1 MLNIREIWRY
11 PGFSRLWFIGTASG
25 SARWL
30 EVLCFSVFAWQLTS
44 NASLAGL
51 IMGARMAGVVLTGIA
66 FMFIGG
72 RISGQ
77 LVMLFMHGSTGV
89 ACALVFLPFV
99 DNDQLALN
107 YAVISFL
114 SGMLWSTD
122 FSFRR
127 RMLADRLPDHLVGSG
142 VGMDVMSSHATRLIA
157 TLLGG
162 AILGFGDELVLL
174 GLLCFL
180 YLGSG
185 VFLIFEKDNAAVN
198 SAGPFKTLGAVLLQA
213 RREKSIL
220 TVLLFT
226 PVYNIF
232 VLPYLAL
239 IALIFLENFKTTES
253 LAASLASV
261 EGAGAVA
268 GGILISS
275 LPVSRPRLVF
285 VFSNVSFLLLL
296 IFISNSPFIMVLIG
310 MLFLAGMLSSVYSS
324 MQSTLIYQNSIDD
337 LRSPTLSLMTLFI
350 GTGIVGAL
358 NVSWM
363 GLHMTVSNVIT
374 LMALEGFVIFLL
386 MILFLKYL
394 NEIGDEI

>member
-1 MLNIREIWRY
+1 MLNIKEIWRH
-11 PGFSRLWFIGTASG
+11 PGFSRLWLIGTASG

-30 EVLCFSVFAWQLTS
+30 EVLCFSVFAWQLTED
-44 NASLAGL
+44 ASLAGL
-51 IMGARMAGVVLTGIA
+51 IMGVRMAGVVIA
-66 FMFIGG
+66 GVVFMLIGG

-77 LVMLFMHGSTGV
+77 LVMIFMHGSTGL
-89 ACALVFLPFV
+89 ACAFLILPMGT
-99 DNDQLALN
+99 NGHLALN

-127 RMLADRLPDHLVGSG
+127 RMLADRLPDRLVSSG
-142 VGMDVMSSHATRLIA
+142 VGMDVMSSHATRLVA

-162 AILGFGDELVLL
+162 AILGFGDEFVLL
-174 GLLCFL
+174 GILCAL
-180 YLGSG
+180 YFGSG
-185 VFLIFEKDNAAVN
+185 VFLLFEKDNAMVN
-198 SAGPFKTLGAVLLQA
+198 PSGLFHTLREVLIQA

-220 TVLLFT
+220 TVLILT
-226 PVYNIF
+226 PVYNVF

-261 EGAGAVA
+261 EGAGAVV

-275 LPVSRPRLVF
+275 LRVYRPRLIF
-285 VFSNVSFLLLL
+285 VLSTAFFLFLLVL
-296 IFISNSPFIMVLIG
+296 IGNSPFILGLIG
-310 MLFLAGMLSSVYSS
+310 MLFLAGMLSSIYSS
-324 MQSTLIYQNSIDD
+324 MQSTLIYRNSIDD

-350 GTGIVGAL
+350 GTGILGAL

-374 LMALEGFVIFLL
+374 VMALEGFAVFLL
-386 MILFLKYL
+386 MIFLL
-394 NEIGDEI
+394 RCLSNNS

>member
-1 MLNIREIWRY
+1 MLNIKEIWRH
-11 PGFSRLWFIGTASG
+11 PGFSRLWLIGTASG

-30 EVLCFSVFAWQLTS
+30 EVLCFSVFAWQLTAD
-44 NASLAGL
+44 ASLAGL
-51 IMGARMAGVVLTGIA
+51 IMGARMAGVVIA
-66 FMFIGG
+66 GAVFMLIGG

-77 LVMLFMHGSTGV
+77 LVMIFMHGSTGI
-89 ACALVFLPFV
+89 ACAFVFLPMGA
-99 DNDQLALN
+99 NGHLALN

-127 RMLADRLPDHLVGSG
+127 RMLADRLPDRLVSSG
-142 VGMDVMSSHATRLIA
+142 VGMDVMSSHATRLVA

-162 AILGFGDELVLL
+162 AILGFGDEFVLL
-174 GLLCFL
+174 GILCAL
-180 YLGSG
+180 YFGSG
-185 VFLIFEKDNAAVN
+185 VFLLFEKDNAMVN
-198 SAGPFKTLGAVLLQA
+198 SAGPFHTLREVLLQA

-220 TVLLFT
+220 TVLILT
-226 PVYNIF
+226 PVYNVF

-239 IALIFLENFKTTES
+239 IALIFLEKFKTTES

-261 EGAGAVA
+261 EGAGAVV

-275 LPVSRPRLVF
+275 LRVYRPRLIF
-285 VFSNVSFLLLL
+285 VLSTAFFLLLL
-296 IFISNSPFIMVLIG
+296 VLIGNSPFIVSLIG
-310 MLFLAGMLSSVYSS
+310 MLFLAGMLSSIYSS
-324 MQSTLIYQNSIDD
+324 MQSTLIYKNSIDD

-374 LMALEGFVIFLL
+374 VMALEGFAVFLL
-386 MILFLKYL
+386 MIFLLRSLSNKS
-394 NEIGDEI
+394 

>member
-1 MLNIREIWRY
+1 LLKIKEIWRY

-30 EVLCFSVFAWQLTS
+30 EVLCFSVFAWQLTAD
-44 NASLAGL
+44 ASLAGL
-51 IMGARMAGVVLTGIA
+51 IMGARMAGVVLAGIV
-66 FMFIGG
+66 FISVGG

-77 LVMLFMHGSTGV
+77 LVMLVMHGSTGI
-89 ACALVFLPFV
+89 ACAFAFLPLM
-99 DNDQLALN
+99 DNYQLPLN

-127 RMLADRLPDHLVGSG
+127 RMLADRLPDRLVSSG
-142 VGMDVMSSHATRLIA
+142 VGMDVMSSHATRLVA

-162 AILGFGDELVLL
+162 AILGFGDELILL
-174 GLLCFL
+174 GFLCFL

-185 VFLIFEKDNAAVN
+185 IFLLFEKDNAVVN
-198 SAGPFKTLGAVLLQA
+198 SAGPFYTLRAVLLQA
-213 RREKSIL
+213 RKEKSIF
-220 TVLLFT
+220 TVLILT

-261 EGAGAVA
+261 EGAGAVV

-275 LPVSRPRLVF
+275 LTVSRPRIIF
-285 VFSNVSFLLLL
+285 VYSTAFFLLLL
-296 IFISNSPFIMVLIG
+296 VLISNSPFIMGLIG
-310 MLFLAGMLSSVYSS
+310 MLFFAGMLSSIYSS

-350 GTGIVGAL
+350 GTGIIGAL

-363 GLHMTVSNVIT
+363 GLYMTVSNVVT
-374 LMALEGFVIFLL
+374 VMACEGFVVFLL
-386 MILFLKYL
+386 LTFLLRQFNKK
-394 NEIGDEI
+394 I

>member
-1 MLNIREIWRY
+1 MLNIKEIWRH
-11 PGFSRLWFIGTASG
+11 PGFARLWFVGTASG

-30 EVLCFSVFAWQLTS
+30 EVLCFSVFAWQLTA

-51 IMGARMAGVVLTGIA
+51 IMGARLAGVILAGIV

-77 LVMLFMHGSTGV
+77 LVMLFMHGATGI
-89 ACALVFLPFV
+89 ACAFVFLPFV
-99 DNDQLALN
+99 DNEQLMLN

-127 RMLADRLPDHLVGSG
+127 RMLADRLPDRLVSSG
-142 VGMDVMSSHATRLIA
+142 VGMDVMSSHATRLVA

-185 VFLIFEKDNAAVN
+185 IFLFFEKDSAAVN
-198 SAGPFKTLGAVLLQA
+198 FAGPLNTLGAVLSQA

-220 TVLLFT
+220 TVLMLT
-226 PVYNIF
+226 PVYNVF

-253 LAASLASV
+253 LAASLVSV
-261 EGAGAVA
+261 EGAGAVV
-268 GGILISS
+268 GGLLISS
-275 LPVSRPRLVF
+275 FPVSRPRLVF
-285 VFSNVSFLLLL
+285 VFSTASFLLLL
-296 IFISNSPFIMVLIG
+296 VLISNSSFIIVLIG
-310 MLFLAGMLSSVYSS
+310 MLFLAGMLSSIYSS
-324 MQSTLIYQNSIDD
+324 MQSTLLYQNSIDD

-350 GTGIVGAL
+350 GIGVVGAL

-363 GLHMTVSNVIT
+363 GLHMSVSNVIT
-374 LMALEGFVIFLL
+374 VMALEGFVVFLL
-386 MILFLKYL
+386 MILFLRYL
-394 NEIGDEI
+394 NETDG

>member
-1 MLNIREIWRY
+1 MLNIKEIWRH
-11 PGFSRLWFIGTASG
+11 PGFSRLWLIGTASG

-30 EVLCFSVFAWQLTS
+30 EVLCFSIFAWQSTAD
-44 NASLAGL
+44 ASLAGL
-51 IMGARMAGVVLTGIA
+51 TMGARMAGVVLAGVV
-66 FMFIGG
+66 FMFVGG

-77 LVMLFMHGSTGV
+77 LVMLFMHGATGI
-89 ACALVFLPFV
+89 ACAFVFLPMGP
-99 DNDQLALN
+99 NGHLALN

-127 RMLADRLPDHLVGSG
+127 RMLADRLPDRLVSSG
-142 VGMDVMSSHATRLIA
+142 VGMDVMSSHATRLVA

-162 AILGFGDELVLL
+162 AILGFGDEFVLL
-174 GLLCFL
+174 GILCAL
-180 YLGSG
+180 YFGSG
-185 VFLIFEKDNAAVN
+185 VFLLFEKDNAMVN
-198 SAGPFKTLGAVLLQA
+198 SAGPFHTLREVLLQA

-220 TVLLFT
+220 TVLILT
-226 PVYNIF
+226 PIYNVF

-239 IALIFLENFKTTES
+239 IALIFLEKFKTTES

-261 EGAGAVA
+261 EGAGAVV

-275 LPVSRPRLVF
+275 LRVYRPRLIF
-285 VFSNVSFLLLL
+285 VLSTAFFLFLLVL
-296 IFISNSPFIMVLIG
+296 IGNSPFIVGLIS
-310 MLFLAGMLSSVYSS
+310 MLFLAGMLSSIYSS
-324 MQSTLIYQNSIDD
+324 MQSTLIYKNSIDD

-350 GTGIVGAL
+350 GTGILGAL

-374 LMALEGFVIFLL
+374 VMALEGFAVFLL
-386 MILFLKYL
+386 MILLL
-394 NEIGDEI
+394 RCLGNNS

>member
-1 MLNIREIWRY
+1 MLNIKEIWRH
-11 PGFSRLWFIGTASG
+11 PGFARLWFIGTASG

-30 EVLCFSVFAWQLTS
+30 EVLCFSVFAWQLTAD
-44 NASLAGL
+44 ASLAGL
-51 IMGARMAGVVLTGIA
+51 IMGARLAGVVLAGIV

-77 LVMLFMHGSTGV
+77 LVMLFMHGATGI
-89 ACALVFLPFV
+89 ACAFVFLPFV
-99 DNDQLALN
+99 DNEQWTLN

-122 FSFRR
+122 FAFRR
-127 RMLADRLPDHLVGSG
+127 RMLADRLPDRLVSSG
-142 VGMDVMSSHATRLIA
+142 VGMDVMSSHATRLVA

-185 VFLIFEKDNAAVN
+185 IFLFFEKDSAAVN
-198 SAGPFKTLGAVLLQA
+198 SAGPLNTLGAVLIQA
-213 RREKSIL
+213 RRERSIL
-220 TVLLFT
+220 TVLMLT

-239 IALIFLENFKTTES
+239 IALIFLENFKTTET

-261 EGAGAVA
+261 EGAGAVV

-275 LPVSRPRLVF
+275 FPVSRPRLVF
-285 VFSNVSFLLLL
+285 VFSTASFLLLL
-296 IFISNSPFIMVLIG
+296 VLISNSPFIMVLIG
-310 MLFLAGMLSSVYSS
+310 MLFLAGMLSSIYSS

-350 GTGIVGAL
+350 GTGMVGAL

-363 GLHMTVSNVIT
+363 GLHMSVSNVIT
-374 LMALEGFVIFLL
+374 IMALEGFVVFLL
-386 MILFLKYL
+386 MICFLKYL
-394 NEIGDEI
+394 NETDDQV

>member
-1 MLNIREIWRY
+1 M
-11 PGFSRLWFIGTASG
+11 
-25 SARWL
+25 
-30 EVLCFSVFAWQLTS
+30 FAWQLTAD
-44 NASLAGL
+44 ASLAGL
-51 IMGARMAGVVLTGIA
+51 IMGARMAGVVLAGIV
-66 FMFIGG
+66 FIFVGG

-77 LVMLFMHGSTGV
+77 LVMVVMHGSTGI
-89 ACALVFLPFV
+89 ACAFVFLPLV
-99 DNDQLALN
+99 DNNNLAPN

-127 RMLADRLPDHLVGSG
+127 RMLADRLPNHLVSSG
-142 VGMDVMSSHATRLIA
+142 VGMDVMSSHATRLVA

-162 AILGFGDELVLL
+162 AILGFGDELILL

-185 VFLIFEKDNAAVN
+185 IFLLFEKDDAAVN
-198 SAGPFKTLGAVLLQA
+198 SAGPFHTLGAVLFQA
-213 RREKSIL
+213 RSEKSIL
-220 TVLLFT
+220 TVLMIT

-261 EGAGAVA
+261 EGAGAVV

-275 LPVSRPRLVF
+275 IPVSRPRLIF
-285 VFSNVSFLLLL
+285 VSSTAFFLLLL
-296 IFISNSPFIMVLIG
+296 VLISNSPFIMGLIG
-310 MLFLAGMLSSVYSS
+310 MLFFAGMLSSIYSA

-350 GTGIVGAL
+350 GTGIIGAI

-374 LMALEGFVIFLL
+374 VMALEGFAVFLVIILL
-386 MILFLKYL
+386 LRYL
-394 NEIGDEI
+394 NQHR

>member
-1 MLNIREIWRY
+1 L
-11 PGFSRLWFIGTASG
+11 TAD
-25 SARWL
+25 
-30 EVLCFSVFAWQLTS
+30 V
-44 NASLAGL
+44 SLAGL
-51 IMGARMAGVVLTGIA
+51 IMGARMAGVVLAGIV
-66 FMFIGG
+66 FILVGG

-77 LVMLFMHGSTGV
+77 LVMLVMHGSTGIV
-89 ACALVFLPFV
+89 CAFAFLPLM
-99 DNDQLALN
+99 DNYQLPLN

-114 SGMLWSTD
+114 SGMVWSTD

-127 RMLADRLPDHLVGSG
+127 RMLADRLPDRLVSSG
-142 VGMDVMSSHATRLIA
+142 VGMDVMSSHATRLVA

-162 AILGFGDELVLL
+162 AILGFGDELILL
-174 GLLCFL
+174 GFLCFL

-185 VFLIFEKDNAAVN
+185 IFLLFEKDNAVVN
-198 SAGPFKTLGAVLLQA
+198 SAGPFYTLRAVLLQA
-213 RREKSIL
+213 RKEKSIF
-220 TVLLFT
+220 TVLILT

-261 EGAGAVA
+261 EGAGAVV

-275 LPVSRPRLVF
+275 LTVSRPRIIF
-285 VFSNVSFLLLL
+285 VYSTAFFLLLL
-296 IFISNSPFIMVLIG
+296 VLISNSPFIMGLIG
-310 MLFLAGMLSSVYSS
+310 MLFFAGMLSSIYSS

-350 GTGIVGAL
+350 GTGIIGAL

-363 GLHMTVSNVIT
+363 GLYMTVSNVVT
-374 LMALEGFVIFLL
+374 VMACEGFVVFLL
-386 MILFLKYL
+386 LTFFLRHFNQK
-394 NEIGDEI
+394 I

>member
-1 MLNIREIWRY
+1 MLKIKEIWRHR
-11 PGFSRLWFIGTASG
+11 GFSRLWLIGAASG

-30 EVLCFSVFAWQLTS
+30 EVLCFSVFAWRLS
-44 NASLAGL
+44 ADASLAGL
-51 IMGARMAGVVLTGIA
+51 IMGARMAGVVVAGVV
-66 FMFIGG
+66 FMFIGS
-72 RISGQ
+72 RTSGQ
-77 LVMLFMHGSTGV
+77 LVMLFMHGFTGI
-89 ACALVFLPFV
+89 ACALVFLPIGA
-99 DNDQLALN
+99 NEHMAMN

-127 RMLADRLPDHLVGSG
+127 RMLADRLPDRLVSSG
-142 VGMDVMSSHATRLIA
+142 VGMDVMSSHATRLVA

-162 AILGFGDELVLL
+162 AILGFGDELILL

-185 VFLIFEKDNAAVN
+185 IFLLFEKDNVAVN
-198 SAGPFKTLGAVLLQA
+198 SAGPSNTLGAVLLQA
-213 RREKSIL
+213 QNDKSIL
-220 TVLLFT
+220 TVLILT

-261 EGAGAVA
+261 EGAGAVV

-275 LPVSRPRLVF
+275 IPVSRPRRIFVSSTAFFLV
-285 VFSNVSFLLLL
+285 LLVL
-296 IFISNSPFIMVLIG
+296 ISNSPFIIGLIG
-310 MLFLAGMLSSVYSS
+310 MLFLAGMLSSIYSS
-324 MQSTLIYQNSIDD
+324 MQSTLIYQNSSED

-350 GTGIVGAL
+350 GTGIIGAL

-363 GLHMTVSNVIT
+363 GLHLTVSNVIT
-374 LMALEGFVIFLL
+374 IMAVEGLAVFLL
-386 MILFLKYL
+386 IIFVLRHLKY
-394 NEIGDEI
+394 NS

>member
-1 MLNIREIWRY
+1 MLNIREIWRH

-30 EVLCFSVFAWQLTS
+30 EVLCFSVFAWQLTA

-51 IMGARMAGVVLTGIA
+51 IMGARMAGVVLAGLV

-77 LVMLFMHGSTGV
+77 IVMFFMHLITGV
-89 ACALVFLPFV
+89 ACAFAFLPFIE
-99 DNDQLALN
+99 NNQLALN

-127 RMLADRLPDHLVGSG
+127 RMLADRLPDRLVRSG
-142 VGMDVMSSHATRLIA
+142 VGMDVMSSHATRLVA

-174 GLLCFL
+174 CLLCFL

-185 VFLIFEKDNAAVN
+185 IFLLFEKDNVTVT
-198 SAGPFKTLGAVLLQA
+198 SAGPFRTLSAVLLQA

-220 TVLLFT
+220 TVLMLT
-226 PVYNIF
+226 PIYNVF

-239 IALIFLENFKTTES
+239 IALIYIENFEMAES
-253 LAASLASV
+253 LAAFLASV
-261 EGAGAVA
+261 EGAGAIA

-275 LPVSRPRLVF
+275 LSVSKPRLVF
-285 VFSNVSFLLLL
+285 VFATGFFLFLLVLM
-296 IFISNSPFIMVLIG
+296 SNSPFLMAVIG
-310 MLFLAGMLSSVYSS
+310 MLFLAGMLSSIYSS
-324 MQSTLIYQNSIDD
+324 MQSTLIYQNSVDD

-350 GTGIVGAL
+350 GSGVIGAL

-374 LMALEGFVIFLL
+374 IMALEGFAAFLL
-386 MILFLKYL
+386 IIILLRYISNKS
-394 NEIGDEI
+394 

>member
-1 MLNIREIWRY
+1 MLKIKEIWKH

-30 EVLCFSVFAWQLTS
+30 EVLCFSVFAWRLTHD
-44 NASLAGL
+44 ASLAGL
-51 IMGARMAGVVLTGIA
+51 IMGARMAGVVLAGIL
-66 FMFIGG
+66 FLFIGG

-77 LVMLFMHGSTGV
+77 VVMLFMHGATGI

-99 DNDQLALN
+99 HNEHLAFN

-127 RMLADRLPDHLVGSG
+127 RMLADCLPDRLVSSG
-142 VGMDVMSSHATRLIA
+142 VGMDVMSSHATRLVA

-162 AILGFGDELVLL
+162 GILGFGDEIFLL
-174 GLLCFL
+174 GLLCLL

-185 VFLIFEKDNAAVN
+185 IFLIFEKDAAAIN
-198 SAGPFKTLGAVLLQA
+198 SAGPLNTLGSVLLQA
-213 RREKSIL
+213 RKEKSIL
-220 TVLLFT
+220 TVLMLT

-239 IALIFLENFKTTES
+239 IALLFLENFKTTES
-253 LAASLASV
+253 FAASLASV
-261 EGAGAVA
+261 EGAGAVV

-275 LPVSRPRLVF
+275 LPISRPRLVF
-285 VFSNVSFLLLL
+285 VSSTFLFLGLLVL
-296 IFISNSPFIMVLIG
+296 ASNSPFIMGLICL
-310 MLFLAGMLSSVYSS
+310 LFLAGMLSSIYSS

-350 GTGIVGAL
+350 GSGIIGAL

-374 LMALEGFVIFLL
+374 VMALEGFVVFFLI
-386 MILFLKYL
+386 ILLLRYL
-394 NEIGDEI
+394 NHNR

>member
-1 MLNIREIWRY
+1 MLKIKEIWRC
-11 PGFSRLWFIGTASG
+11 PGFSRLWFIGTSSG

-30 EVLCFSVFAWQLTS
+30 EVLCFSVFAWQLTAD
-44 NASLAGL
+44 ASLAGL
-51 IMGARMAGVVLTGIA
+51 IMGARMAGVVLAGIM
-66 FMFIGG
+66 FMLVGG

-77 LVMLFMHGSTGV
+77 MVMLAMHGATGIS
-89 ACALVFLPFV
+89 CAFVFLPFI
-99 DNDQLALN
+99 DNNQLVLN

-127 RMLADRLPDHLVGSG
+127 RMLADRLPDRLVSSG
-142 VGMDVMSSHATRLIA
+142 VGMDVMSSHATRLVA

-162 AILGFGDELVLL
+162 AILGFGDELILL

-185 VFLIFEKDNAAVN
+185 IFFLFEKDNAVVN
-198 SAGPFKTLGAVLLQA
+198 SAGPLNTIRAVLFQA
-213 RREKSIL
+213 RKEKSIF
-220 TVLLFT
+220 TVLILT

-239 IALIFLENFKTTES
+239 IALIFLDNFKTS
-253 LAASLASV
+253 DALAASLASV
-261 EGAGAVA
+261 EGAGAVV

-275 LPVSRPRLVF
+275 LPVSRPRIIF
-285 VFSNVSFLLLL
+285 VSSTAFFLLLL
-296 IFISNSPFIMVLIG
+296 ILISNSPFITGLIG
-310 MLFLAGMLSSVYSS
+310 MLFLSGMLSSIYSS

-350 GTGIVGAL
+350 GTGIIGAL

-374 LMALEGFVIFLL
+374 VMACEGFVVFLL
-386 MILFLKYL
+386 LSFLLKHF
-394 NEIGDEI
+394 NEKI

>member
-1 MLNIREIWRY
+1 MLKIKEIWRC
-11 PGFSRLWFIGTASG
+11 PGFSRLWFIGTSSG

-30 EVLCFSVFAWQLTS
+30 EVLCFSVFAWQLTAD
-44 NASLAGL
+44 ASLAGL
-51 IMGARMAGVVLTGIA
+51 IMGARMAGVVLAGIM
-66 FMFIGG
+66 FMLVGG

-77 LVMLFMHGSTGV
+77 MVMLAMHGATGIS
-89 ACALVFLPFV
+89 CAFVFLPFI
-99 DNDQLALN
+99 DNNQLVLN

-127 RMLADRLPDHLVGSG
+127 RMLADRLPDRLVSSG
-142 VGMDVMSSHATRLIA
+142 VGMDVMSSHATRLVA

-162 AILGFGDELVLL
+162 AILGFGDELILL

-185 VFLIFEKDNAAVN
+185 IFFLFEKDNAVVN
-198 SAGPFKTLGAVLLQA
+198 SAGPLNTIRAVLCQA
-213 RREKSIL
+213 RKEKSIF
-220 TVLLFT
+220 TVLILT

-239 IALIFLENFKTTES
+239 IALIFLDNFKTS
-253 LAASLASV
+253 DALAASLASV
-261 EGAGAVA
+261 EGAGAVV

-275 LPVSRPRLVF
+275 LPVSRPRIIF
-285 VFSNVSFLLLL
+285 VSSTAFFLLLL
-296 IFISNSPFIMVLIG
+296 ILISNSPFITGLIG
-310 MLFLAGMLSSVYSS
+310 MLFLSGMLSSIYSS

-350 GTGIVGAL
+350 GTGIIGAL

-374 LMALEGFVIFLL
+374 VMACEGFVVFLL
-386 MILFLKYL
+386 LSFLLKHF
-394 NEIGDEI
+394 NEKI